1 MIILTEE
8 TYLKKK
14 AELAGLRR
22 DAGKLLLEHIRLS
35 RTDRQKHHKWW
46 VIEGNLNRYARLW
59 DRVQRMELE
68 LRPYEFCHGIASPVQ
83 PGKYNLTKLNKIT
96 GENYGSVW
104 KESKGQKKGRA
115 GKQK

>member
-8 TYLKKK
+8 AYLKQK
-14 AELAGLRR
+14 EDLARLRR

-35 RTDRQKHHKWW
+35 RTDREKHYKWW
-46 VIEGNLNRYARLW
+46 VIGGNLNRYARLW
-59 DRVQRMELE
+59 DRVQRMELA
-68 LRPYEFCHGIASPVQ
+68 LRPYEFCHGIVSPVQ
-83 PGKYNLTKLNKIT
+83 PGKYDLTKLNT

-104 KESKGQKKGRA
+104 EESKRQKKRRA